1 MYALRLMASFVRASL
16 QEELAYRSNFA
27 ISLLHSLL
35 NLLTGFLGLQ
45 VVFSQVYSLGGWS
58 WSQALA
64 LLGVYLMAGA
74 LRGLFIGPSLDMLV
88 GMGQEVA
95 SGNFDFTLLRPVDTQ
110 FLITFRRWQLLA
122 LVDLGL
128 GVSVLV
134 AAFAQGGA
142 APGAGQLAGQVLAF
156 LLAFLAGMAALY
168 AILLALTALV
178 FWSPG
183 MFFTWV
189 FDALFQLARYPV
201 GIYPAW
207 MRFFLTWIIPL
218 GIMTTISTQALTGQ
232 VTTQAL
238 LGSVAASAVLLAA
251 ASLLFRRA
259 VRRYASASS

>member
-1 MYALRLMASFVRASL
+1 MYALRLITSFVRASL

-35 NLLTGFLGLQ
+35 NLLTGFLSLQ
-45 VVFSQVYSLGGWS
+45 VVFSQVNSLGGWS
-58 WSQALA
+58 WNQSLA
-64 LLGVYLMAGA
+64 LLGVYLMASA

-128 GVSVLV
+128 GVGVLV

-142 APGAGQLAGQVLAF
+142 APDAGQVLAF
-156 LLAFLAGMAALY
+156 LLAFLSGMTALY

-207 MRFFLTWIIPL
+207 VRFFLTWIIPL
-218 GIMTTISTQALTGQ
+218 GIITTLPAQALTGQ
-232 VTTQAL
+232 ATPQAL
-238 LGSVAASAVLLAA
+238 LSSLAAFGVLMAA